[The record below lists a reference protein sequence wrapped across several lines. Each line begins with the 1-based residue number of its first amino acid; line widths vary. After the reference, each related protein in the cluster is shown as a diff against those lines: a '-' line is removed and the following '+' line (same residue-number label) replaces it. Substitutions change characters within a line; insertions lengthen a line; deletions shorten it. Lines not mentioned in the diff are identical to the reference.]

1 MALRS
6 ITGKV
11 EDIAFKLS
19 GNGNEFCTISFIEK
33 RSDGSWNKY
42 PYNCRTF
49 DEEIVEALKEEVSES
64 ESGLTGASGVL
75 RVEVKQDREY
85 QGKTVTD
92 RDIVDFNFTGKIME
106 WTRTWDMKDEVQPPA
121 PSGGATYT
129 GGGDPRQASIERQVA
144 FKEAIAMVHR
154 MGIEQEVAWWD
165 ALNYATN
172 IGETILNRTYGQE
185 DLAEKLDKWLT
196 LIGQGDAPEEDEKPD
211 NADVKEPDDKQDQK
225 EPF

>member
-1 MALRS
+1 MALRT

-19 GNGNEFCTISFIEK
+19 ENGNEFCVISFIEK
-33 RSDGSWNKY
+33 KKNGGWNKY

-49 DEEIVEALKEEVSES
+49 DEEIVEALKEEVEES
-64 ESGLTGASGVL
+64 ETGLKGVEGEL

-92 RDIVDFNFTGKIME
+92 RDIVDYNFTGLAMDWE
-106 WTRTWDMKDEVQPPA
+106 RTQGQEDAVQPPA
-121 PSGGATYT
+121 PSAGATYT

-172 IGETILNRTYGQE
+172 IGETILNRTYGRE
-185 DLAEKLDKWLT
+185 NLAEKLNEWLE
-196 LIGQGDAPEEDEKPD
+196 LIGQGAIPKKDENPD
-211 NADVKEPDDKQDQK
+211 EADQK
-225 EPF
+225 ELF

>member
-19 GNGNEFCTISFIEK
+19 GNGNEFCTISFYEK

-64 ESGLTGASGVL
+64 ESGLTGANGVL

-121 PSGGATYT
+121 PSAGATYT

-144 FKEAIAMVHR
+144 FKEAITISALYPSAWTK
-154 MGIEQEVAWWD
+154 EWWD
-165 ALNYATN
+165 ALNSATN
-172 IGETILNRTYGQE
+172 IGESILNRIYGQE

-196 LIGQGDAPEEDEKPD
+196 VIGQGDAPKKDE
-211 NADVKEPDDKQDQK
+211 EPDDSDQK
-225 EPF
+225 ELF

>member
-1 MALRS
+1 MALRT

-19 GNGNEFCTISFIEK
+19 ENGNEFCVISFIEK
-33 RSDGSWNKY
+33 KKNGGWNKY

-49 DEEIVEALKEEVSES
+49 DEEIVEALKEEVEES
-64 ESGLTGASGVL
+64 ETGLKGVEGEL

-85 QGKTVTD
+85 QGKPVTD
-92 RDIVDFNFTGKIME
+92 RDIVDYNFTGLVME
-106 WTRTWDMKDEVQPPA
+106 WERTQGQEDEVQTPP
-121 PSGGATYT
+121 PSAGATYT

-172 IGETILNRTYGQE
+172 IGETILNRTYGRE
-185 DLAEKLDKWLT
+185 NLAEKLNEWLE
-196 LIGQGDAPEEDEKPD
+196 LIGQGAIPKKDENPD
-211 NADVKEPDDKQDQK
+211 EADQK
-225 EPF
+225 ELF

>member
-1 MALRS
+1 MALRT

-19 GNGNEFCTISFIEK
+19 ENGNEFCVISFIEK
-33 RSDGSWNKY
+33 KKNGGWNKY

-49 DEEIVEALKEEVSES
+49 DEEIVEALKEELEES
-64 ESGLTGASGVL
+64 ENGLKGVEGEL

-92 RDIVDFNFTGKIME
+92 RDIVDYNFTGLAMDWE
-106 WTRTWDMKDEVQPPA
+106 RTQGQEDAVQTPA
-121 PSGGATYT
+121 PSAGATYT

-172 IGETILNRTYGQE
+172 IGETILNRTYGRE
-185 DLAEKLDKWLT
+185 NLAEKLNEWLE
-196 LIGQGDAPEEDEKPD
+196 LIGQGAIPKKDENPD
-211 NADVKEPDDKQDQK
+211 EADQK
-225 EPF
+225 ELF